1 MKVATSF
8 STHPDAATAVADA
21 YARVLEQLS
30 TEPQLLFLHSSIT
43 YDGAALMA
51 ALAERAPGIPIHG
64 ATSCVGAMTQLGFHC
79 ENDRGL
85 GILGVLDPDGS
96 YGVGAAELDGD
107 PRAAARRAGELA
119 LQHAGRLGE
128 VPNMVWIV
136 SAPGS
141 EEMVLQGLG
150 DLFGPN
156 VPIGGGSSAD
166 NAVRGD
172 WQQFA
177 NGAVYRNAAV
187 VTVLFASKGVG
198 FSFHSGYDPGSEH
211 ATVTRG
217 DGRTIH
223 ELDGRPAAEVY
234 NAWTHGKVG
243 DALPTGGNV
252 LMQTSLSPLG
262 RIAGRTGSI
271 PYFQLSHPDSV
282 TPDGSLTMF
291 SNVSVGDVMYLMH
304 GSPDTLVTRAERVA
318 RSAIRSVDSDS
329 SRIAGALVIYCAG
342 CMLMIKERISEV
354 VANLRR
360 GLGEDVPFLGA
371 FTFGEQGCFLG
382 GENRH
387 GNLMISILVF
397 LS

>member
-8 STHPDAATAVADA
+8 STHPIAATAISDA
-21 YARVLEQLS
+21 YARVVEQLG
-30 TEPQLLFLHSSIT
+30 EPHLLFLHSSIT
-43 YDGAALMA
+43 YDGSEILSALTA
-51 ALAERAPGIPIHG
+51 CAQGIPIHG
-64 ATSCVGAMTQLGFHC
+64 ATSCLGAMTQLGFHC
-79 ENDRGL
+79 EDERGL
-85 GILGVLDPDGS
+85 GILGIHDPEGS
-96 YGVGAAELDGD
+96 YGVGAADLGPDA
-107 PRAAARRAGELA
+107 RAAARQAGEHA
-119 LQHAGRLGE
+119 LEQAERPGE
-128 VPNMVWIV
+128 VPNMVWIA

-141 EEMVLQGLG
+141 EELVLQGLG

-177 NGAVYRNAAV
+177 NGRVYRNAVV

-198 FSFHSGYDPGSEH
+198 FSFHSGYDPSSEK
-211 ATVTRG
+211 AIVTRG
-217 DGRTIH
+217 SGRTID

-234 NAWTHGKVG
+234 NAWTNGKIAA
-243 DALPTGGNV
+243 ALPMGGTV

-262 RIAGRTGSI
+262 RVAGSTGSV

-282 TPDGSLTMF
+282 TPERSLTMF
-291 SNVSVGDVMYLMH
+291 SNVSVGDEMYLMH

-329 SRIAGALVIYCAG
+329 THVAGALVIYCAG
-342 CMLMIKERISEV
+342 CMLTIKDRIEEV

-360 GLGEDVPFLGA
+360 GLGEGVPFLGA

-397 LS
+397 LA